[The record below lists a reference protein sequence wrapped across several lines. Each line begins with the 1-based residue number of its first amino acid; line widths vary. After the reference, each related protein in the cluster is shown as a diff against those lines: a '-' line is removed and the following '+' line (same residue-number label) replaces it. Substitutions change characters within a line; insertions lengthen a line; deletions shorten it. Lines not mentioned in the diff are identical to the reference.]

1 VSGGRGGDTPAE
13 GEGVGIMSEMNTVSV
28 EQFEELVSSALE
40 GIPAGLR
47 AAMDNVAVVVDDLS
61 PPGRLLGLYEGV
73 PLTRRG
79 NHYSASAPDRI
90 TIYMATIC
98 AMCRTGPEVEELVR
112 KTVVHEVGHHF
123 GIGDQRLE
131 ELGWA

>member
-1 VSGGRGGDTPAE
+1 MIWPMVVMDTPTFEALVADALDSLPAE
-13 GEGVGIMSEMNTVSV
+13 LG
-28 EQFEELVSSALE
+28 
-40 GIPAGLR
+40 
-47 AAMDNVAVVVDDLS
+47 AAMENVAVVVDDES
-61 PPGRLLGLYEGV
+61 PPGGLYGLYVGV

-98 AMCRTGPEVEELVR
+98 ASCRTTEEVVQRVR
-112 KTVVHEVGHHF
+112 TTVVHEIAHHF
-123 GIGDQRLE
+123 GIGDRRLE